1 MYPPQINCHD
11 YHPAV
16 PFENPGGE
24 KQGFHTPPLHYRDFF
39 LEIFDDPSPTEIWG
53 LPPGFSNEQPLLN
66 NPLELR
72 YTVLVGE
79 WLLLVMHG

>member
-1 MYPPQINCHD
+1 MYPPQINCYD
-11 YHPAV
+11 YKVFHL
-16 PFENPGGE
+16 
-24 KQGFHTPPLHYRDFF
+24 KTQGARKKGFIPLPYRDFF
-39 LEIFDDPSPTEIWG
+39 PEIFDDPSPTEIWG

-72 YTVLVGE
+72 YTVLVGV